1 MASKEARGV
10 IRLRDTVRVREDY
23 FVEGEEDDYFEGG
36 DFEDEEELDY
46 EVENDMIDGG
56 EQGFSIGYYGYG

>member
-1 MASKEARGV
+1 MQN
-10 IRLRDTVRVREDY
+10 EDY
-23 FVEGEEDDYFEGG
+23 FVEEEDFFEGG

-56 EQGFSIGYYGYG
+56 EEGFSKGYYGI